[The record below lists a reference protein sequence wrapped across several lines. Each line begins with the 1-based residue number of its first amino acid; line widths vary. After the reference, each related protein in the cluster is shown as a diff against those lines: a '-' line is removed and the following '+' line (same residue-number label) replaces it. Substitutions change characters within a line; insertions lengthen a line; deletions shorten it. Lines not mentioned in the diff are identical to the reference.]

1 MRVHTK
7 QEMLE
12 HALRESLAEGKW
24 KPGDKIPSETELVQ
38 QYHVSRTLV
47 RNVLATLIHDGLI
60 ESIHGKGSFVLPK
73 KIHAHAPYKQR
84 IRDQLEQRG
93 YLTENKVLE
102 FKRVIATP
110 KLASLLQTTEG
121 SGIYFHR
128 HIRFVGG
135 QPFAI
140 SDSFLPERLFPD
152 FESRDVYDT
161 ALQDIL
167 ESYGY
172 QIASTNEFLEIAFA
186 SSKVAEQLE
195 VSAGYPLLSLE
206 QLNYSRDDT
215 PYEINRILFRGDRIR
230 LHFDYNR

>member
-128 HIRFVGG
+128 HIRFVDG

-152 FESRDVYDT
+152 F
-161 ALQDIL
+161 
-167 ESYGY
+167 
-172 QIASTNEFLEIAFA
+172 
-186 SSKVAEQLE
+186 
-195 VSAGYPLLSLE
+195 
-206 QLNYSRDDT
+206 
-215 PYEINRILFRGDRIR
+215 
-230 LHFDYNR
+230 

>member
-110 KLASLLQTTEG
+110 KLASLLQTMEG

-128 HIRFVGG
+128 HIRFVDG

-172 QIASTNEFLEIAFA
+172 HIASTNEFLEIAFA